1 MNIAFVGVL
10 CAIGAF
16 LAWWVGDFLIQ
27 RSVRKVGDRETI
39 FVITLSATIFLFP
52 FVYHDLNIVFLPEN
66 IWVLLWMAIVFFIM
80 ALFNAEALKKGK
92 ISVVEPVFTL
102 EIPVVVFL
110 SFIFLNESLSWIQLF
125 LVFVLFLWLLL
136 VSLKPH
142 HLSKRAWLEKWVLL
156 AILAAI
162 LGGISNF
169 LVWFSS
175 RLNNPL
181 LTIWVMSCVSLV
193 FTLVYL
199 LRKHSIKT
207 LWHDVTSN
215 RKLLS
220 WLVITDNAGRIFFAF
235 AMTLVPLT
243 IATSLSQGYIALTCV
258 LGLIINR
265 EKITRYQ
272 KIWLIVVI
280 VCSVIL
286 AFLTWG

>member
-1 MNIAFVGVL
+1 MSIAVIGIL

-39 FVITLSATIFLFP
+39 FVIALSAAIFLSP
-52 FVYHDLNIVFLPEN
+52 FIYHDLNIVFLPEN
-66 IWVLLWMAIVFFIM
+66 IWVLLAMAITFLIM
-80 ALFNAEALKKGK
+80 GLFNSEALKRGK
-92 ISVVEPVFTL
+92 ITVVEPVFTL

-110 SFIFLNESLSWIQLF
+110 SFLFLNESLSWIQLS
-125 LVFVLFLWLLL
+125 LIFVLFLGLLL
-136 VSLKPH
+136 VSFKPH

-175 RLNNPL
+175 RINNPL
-181 LTIWVMSCVSLV
+181 LTIWFMSVVSVV

-207 LWHDVTSN
+207 LWHEVTAN
-215 RKLLS
+215 KKLLS
-220 WLVITDNAGRIFFAF
+220 WLVITDNAWRIFFAF
-235 AMTLVPLT
+235 AMTLVPIA
-243 IATSLSQGYIALTCV
+243 IATSLSEWYIALTCV

-265 EKITRYQ
+265 EKITTYQ
-272 KIWLIVVI
+272 RIWLITVI

-286 AFLTWG
+286 ACMIGG